1 MMLVQETESTLAE
14 IGTVIVVTFQS
25 EDSRDV
31 FALLLSYF
39 IVFFFELV
47 EFISGL
53 LFKLLKEIRIDVNKF
68 AVFNSAH
75 G

>member
-1 MMLVQETESTLAE
+1 MMLVQETESTLTE
-14 IGTVIVVTFQS
+14 IVTVIVVTFQS

-53 LFKLLKEIRIDVNKF
+53 LFKLLKEIRIDINKF

>member
-1 MMLVQETESTLAE
+1 MMLVQETESTLTE
-14 IGTVIVVTFQS
+14 IGIVIVVTFQS